1 MRQLYDILFRFGFE
15 NMTMEKQVNIASYL
29 DSTYLKTAAEAGIS
43 QTETKEIVINE
54 IKEAIDANF
63 ACIMIRSEFIAIA
76 KELIE
81 TSKSKLKVGT
91 VVDFPFGNSTT
102 EKKIIEAKSAIESGA
117 YDIDYVCDYNAFKRG
132 AFAKFNSDILEG
144 TKIVLENKKI
154 VKWIIETGA
163 LSADEIK
170 AIAKRISKLVQS
182 NFPQNANK
190 VFIKTSTGY
199 YGDYGATVKDVKAIK
214 SVAGNLQIKASG
226 GISSLNDCLE
236 IIKAGATRIGT
247 SKAVFINNE
256 KHENE
261 F

>member
-1 MRQLYDILFRFGFE
+1 
-15 NMTMEKQVNIASYL
+15 MEKQVNIAGYL
-29 DSTYLKTAAEAGIS
+29 DSTYLKTSAEAGVSEI
-43 QTETKEIVINE
+43 ETKEIVINA
-54 IKEAIDANF
+54 IKEAIDAKF
-63 ACIMIRSEFIAIA
+63 ACIMIRSEFIVIA

-81 TSKSKLKVGT
+81 KSKSKLKIGT

-102 EKKIIEAKSAIESGA
+102 EQKIIEAKSAIESGA

-132 AFAKFNSDILEG
+132 AFAKFDSDILEG

-163 LSADEIK
+163 LSVDEIK

-199 YGDYGATVKDVKAIK
+199 YGGYGATVKDVKNIK

-226 GISSLNDCLE
+226 GISNLKDCLE
-236 IIKAGATRIGT
+236 MIKAGATRIGT
-247 SKAVFINNE
+247 SKAVLIYNE
-256 KHENE
+256 NLENE

>member
-1 MRQLYDILFRFGFE
+1 
-15 NMTMEKQVNIASYL
+15 MEKLVNIADYL
-29 DSTYLKTAAEAGIS
+29 DSTYLKTSAEAGIS
-43 QTETKEIVINE
+43 EIETKEIVINA
-54 IKEAIDANF
+54 IKEAIDAKF

-81 TSKSKLKVGT
+81 KSKSKLKIGT

-102 EKKIIEAKSAIESGA
+102 EQKIIEAKSAIESGA

-132 AFAKFNSDILEG
+132 AFAKFDSDIIEG
-144 TKIVLENKKI
+144 TKIVLENKRI

-182 NFPQNANK
+182 NFPKNTNK

-199 YGDYGATVKDVKAIK
+199 YGGYGATVKDVKNIK

-226 GISSLNDCLE
+226 GISNLKDCLE
-236 IIKAGATRIGT
+236 MIKAGATRIGT
-247 SKAVFINNE
+247 SKAVLIYNE
-256 KHENE
+256 NLENE

>member
-1 MRQLYDILFRFGFE
+1 
-15 NMTMEKQVNIASYL
+15 MTMEKQVNIAGYL
-29 DSTYLKTAAEAGIS
+29 DSTYLKTSAEAGVSEI
-43 QTETKEIVINE
+43 ETKEIVINA
-54 IKEAIDANF
+54 IKEAIDAKF

-81 TSKSKLKVGT
+81 KSKSKSKIGT

-102 EKKIIEAKSAIESGA
+102 EQKIIEAKSAIESGA

-132 AFAKFNSDILEG
+132 AFAKFDSDIIEG
-144 TKIVLENKKI
+144 TKIVLENKRI

-182 NFPQNANK
+182 NFPKNTNK

-199 YGDYGATVKDVKAIK
+199 YGGYGATVKDVKNIK

-226 GISSLNDCLE
+226 GISNLKDCLE
-236 IIKAGATRIGT
+236 MIKAGATRIGT
-247 SKAVFINNE
+247 SKAVLIYNE
-256 KHENE
+256 NLENE

>member
-1 MRQLYDILFRFGFE
+1 
-15 NMTMEKQVNIASYL
+15 MTMEKQVSIASYL

-43 QTETKEIVINE
+43 QIETKEIVVNSIN
-54 IKEAIDANF
+54 EAIDASF

-81 TSKSKLKVGT
+81 RSKSKLKVGT
-91 VVDFPFGNSTT
+91 VVDFPFGDSTT
-102 EKKIIEAKSAIESGA
+102 EQKVAEAKLAIEKGA

-132 AFAKFNSDILEG
+132 AFAKFDSDIVAG
-144 TKIVLENKKI
+144 TSLVLENKKI

-163 LSADEIK
+163 LSVDEIRD
-170 AIAKRISKLVQS
+170 IAKRIAKLVQS

-199 YGDYGATVKDVKAIK
+199 YGGYGATVKDVKSIK

-226 GISSLNDCLE
+226 GMSNLKDCLE
-236 IIKAGATRIGT
+236 MIKAGATRIGT
-247 SKAVFINNE
+247 SKAVFIYNE
-256 KHENE
+256 K
-261 F
+261 

>member
-1 MRQLYDILFRFGFE
+1 MD
-15 NMTMEKQVNIASYL
+15 KQVNIADYL
-29 DSTYLKTAAEAGIS
+29 DSTYLKTSAEERVSEI
-43 QTETKEIVINE
+43 ETKEIVFNA
-54 IKEAIDANF
+54 IKEAIDAKF

-81 TSKSKLKVGT
+81 KSKSKLKIGT

-102 EKKIIEAKSAIESGA
+102 EQKIIEAKSAIESGA

-132 AFAKFNSDILEG
+132 AFAKFDIDIIEG
-144 TKIVLENKKI
+144 TKIVLENKRI

-182 NFPQNANK
+182 NFPQNTNK

-199 YGDYGATVKDVKAIK
+199 YGGYGATVKDVKNIK

-226 GISSLNDCLE
+226 GILNLKDCLE
-236 IIKAGATRIGT
+236 MIKAGATRIGT
-247 SKAVFINNE
+247 SKAVLIYNE
-256 KHENE
+256 NLENE

>member
-1 MRQLYDILFRFGFE
+1 
-15 NMTMEKQVNIASYL
+15 MEKQVNIAGYL
-29 DSTYLKTAAEAGIS
+29 DSTYLKTSAEERVSEI
-43 QTETKEIVINE
+43 ETKEIVFNA
-54 IKEAIDANF
+54 IKEAIDAKF

-81 TSKSKLKVGT
+81 KSKSKLKIGT

-102 EKKIIEAKSAIESGA
+102 EQKIIEAKSAIESGA

-132 AFAKFNSDILEG
+132 AFAKFDIDILEG
-144 TKIVLENKKI
+144 TKIVLENKRI

-182 NFPQNANK
+182 NFPKNTNK

-199 YGDYGATVKDVKAIK
+199 YGGYGATVKDIK
-214 SVAGNLQIKASG
+214 
-226 GISSLNDCLE
+226 
-236 IIKAGATRIGT
+236 IITRIKMIRNLKT
-247 SKAVFINNE
+247 TEISIVSPKRIKIVF
-256 KHENE
+256 
-261 F
+261 

>member
-1 MRQLYDILFRFGFE
+1 
-15 NMTMEKQVNIASYL
+15 MEKQVNIADYL
-29 DSTYLKTAAEAGIS
+29 DSTYLKTSAEERVSEI
-43 QTETKEIVINE
+43 ETKEIVFNA
-54 IKEAIDANF
+54 IKEAIDAKF

-81 TSKSKLKVGT
+81 KSKSKLKIGT

-102 EKKIIEAKSAIESGA
+102 EQKIIEAKSAIESGA

-132 AFAKFNSDILEG
+132 AFAKFDIDIIEG
-144 TKIVLENKKI
+144 TKIVLENKRI

-170 AIAKRISKLVQS
+170 AITKRISKLVQS
-182 NFPQNANK
+182 NFPQNTNK

-199 YGDYGATVKDVKAIK
+199 YGGYGATVKDVKNIK

-226 GISSLNDCLE
+226 GILNLKDCLE
-236 IIKAGATRIGT
+236 MIKAGATRIGT
-247 SKAVFINNE
+247 SKAVLIYNE
-256 KHENE
+256 NLENE

>member
-1 MRQLYDILFRFGFE
+1 
-15 NMTMEKQVNIASYL
+15 MEKQVNIADYL
-29 DSTYLKTAAEAGIS
+29 DSTYLKTSAEERVSEI
-43 QTETKEIVINE
+43 ETKEIVFNA
-54 IKEAIDANF
+54 IKEAIDAKF

-81 TSKSKLKVGT
+81 KSKSKLKIGT

-102 EKKIIEAKSAIESGA
+102 EQKIIEAKSAIESGA

-132 AFAKFNSDILEG
+132 AFAKFDIDIIEG
-144 TKIVLENKKI
+144 TKIVLENKRI

-182 NFPQNANK
+182 NFPQNTNK

-199 YGDYGATVKDVKAIK
+199 YGGCGATVKDVKNIK

-226 GISSLNDCLE
+226 GILNLKDCLE
-236 IIKAGATRIGT
+236 MIKAGATRIGT
-247 SKAVFINNE
+247 SKAVLIYNE
-256 KHENE
+256 NLENE
-261 F
+261 S

>member
-1 MRQLYDILFRFGFE
+1 
-15 NMTMEKQVNIASYL
+15 MTMEKQLNIAGYL
-29 DSTYLKTAAEAGIS
+29 DSTYLKTSAEAGVSEI
-43 QTETKEIVINE
+43 ETKEIVINA
-54 IKEAIDANF
+54 IKEAIDAKF
-63 ACIMIRSEFIAIA
+63 ACIMIRSEFIVIA

-81 TSKSKLKVGT
+81 KSKSKLKIGT

-102 EKKIIEAKSAIESGA
+102 EQKIIEAKLAIESGA

-132 AFAKFNSDILEG
+132 AFAKFDSDIIEG
-144 TKIVLENKKI
+144 TKIVLENKRI

-182 NFPQNANK
+182 NFPKNTNK

-199 YGDYGATVKDVKAIK
+199 YGGYGATVKDVKNIK

-226 GISSLNDCLE
+226 GISNLKDCLE
-236 IIKAGATRIGT
+236 MIKAGATRIGT
-247 SKAVFINNE
+247 SKAVLIYNE
-256 KHENE
+256 NLENE

>member
-1 MRQLYDILFRFGFE
+1 MA
-15 NMTMEKQVNIASYL
+15 MEKQVNIADYL
-29 DSTYLKTAAEAGIS
+29 DSTYLKTSAEERVSEI
-43 QTETKEIVINE
+43 ETKEIVFNA
-54 IKEAIDANF
+54 IKEAIDAKF

-81 TSKSKLKVGT
+81 KSKSKLKIGT

-102 EKKIIEAKSAIESGA
+102 EQKIIEAKSAIESGA

-132 AFAKFNSDILEG
+132 AFAKFDIDIIEG
-144 TKIVLENKKI
+144 TKIVLENKRI

-182 NFPQNANK
+182 NFPQNTNK

-199 YGDYGATVKDVKAIK
+199 YGGYGATVKDVKNIK

-226 GISSLNDCLE
+226 GILNLKDCLE
-236 IIKAGATRIGT
+236 MIKAGATRIGT
-247 SKAVFINNE
+247 SKAVLIYNE
-256 KHENE
+256 NLENE